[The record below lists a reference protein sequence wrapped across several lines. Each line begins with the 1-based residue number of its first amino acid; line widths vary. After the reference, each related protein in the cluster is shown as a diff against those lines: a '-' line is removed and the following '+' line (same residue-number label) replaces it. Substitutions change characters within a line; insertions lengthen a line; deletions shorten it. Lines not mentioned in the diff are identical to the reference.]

1 MASPPDPQEGDCLQR
16 ETASG
21 GRGPEGV
28 QQQLLA
34 DVAGDAVWGMVG
46 EWLRRLFAEQ
56 IELDTAIVGSHAQAQ
71 LGKSFRQDTS
81 EWRQRW

>member
-34 DVAGDAVWGMVG
+34 DVAGDVERQVG
-46 EWLRRLFAEQ
+46 EWLHQLIAGQ
-56 IELDTAIVGSHAQAQ
+56 IELGAAAV
-71 LGKSFRQDTS
+71 
-81 EWRQRW
+81 